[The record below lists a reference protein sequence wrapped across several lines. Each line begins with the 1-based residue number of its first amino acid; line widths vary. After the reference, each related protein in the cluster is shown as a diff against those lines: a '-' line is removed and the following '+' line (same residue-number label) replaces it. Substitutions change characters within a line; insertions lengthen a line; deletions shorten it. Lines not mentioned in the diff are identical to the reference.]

1 MADISIVKIKV
12 RRGTDS
18 DRKRVILDEGELG
31 FTTDTQRFFVGDGG
45 TLGGINIANKF
56 LGAGDRSNFGEALVG
71 DLVYDNNNNA
81 LYALSTFPPSLSSNW
96 VNVGVK
102 PDNTTIALT
111 TAFKFGVKQKG
122 LGVNEIRVNEIVY
135 LGLSASPYD
144 QLTVNLDNDTIKFN
158 PTGKIYV
165 DTNTISITALKSTA
179 LGVDW
184 NNIRVDNLQVFPG
197 LSSISPSN
205 FNFNVMPSKSLYI
218 LNEPFPSRFYYL
230 MIKSP

>member
-56 LGAGDRSNFGEALVG
+56 LGQGDRTNYGDALLG
-71 DLVYDNNNNA
+71 DLVYDTNNNT

-96 VNVGVK
+96 VDIGVK

-111 TAFKFGVKQKG
+111 TGFKFGVKQKG
-122 LGVNEIRVNEIVY
+122 IGINEIRVNELVY
-135 LGLSASPYD
+135 LGLSASPFD
-144 QLTVNLDNDTIKFN
+144 QLTVDLDNSTIKFN

-165 DTNTISITALKSTA
+165 DTNTISITALKSTGY
-179 LGVDW
+179 GVDW
-184 NNIRVDNLQVFPG
+184 QNIRVDNLQVFSG
-197 LSSISPSN
+197 LSAVSPSN
-205 FNFNVMPSKSLYI
+205 YNFNVLPSKSLYI
-218 LNEPFPSRFYYL
+218 VNEPYPSRFYYL